1 MRTPTSLV
9 HALLLGVALA
19 LAASAQ
25 AETPSPSPSSAGK
38 KAPSQSTSSSSTSQ
52 SSSNNPAAALD
63 PALPALGVSRD
74 TAQFLPGGS
83 GGGKDAASVTGA
95 VNSPGQALRDQLKA
109 PPSDTRTQKP
119 ATDQGFGT
127 TPALVGGGLGGNPV
141 KDLSGGNVAGAVGAA
156 AAASDT
162 GSTGIAGQ
170 GQGAIS
176 DGFFGTKK
184 RNGADQVDSEPAKK
198 DTTFKT
204 KDGTTITVYGK
215 GGFTID
221 PVSAPAES
229 YDKNNKKCAKGSS
242 GPDCELAR
250 PVQGERGT
258 PAEFEQF
265 LKNNPALAAQLRQA
279 QSGDGGRTDP
289 GRGDSTAFTAG
300 GAPLPVSAGQRS
312 QNLVGQPGQAQ
323 AGGQVAGG
331 GGVDFNGN
339 AGAIDLGPDSTV
351 SAGNR
356 QDSRAADA
364 IAGRQPSPGLP
375 ARDCD
380 ADGRTVDTADDCP
393 KP

>member
-9 HALLLGVALA
+9 HALLLGAALA

-25 AETPSPSPSSAGK
+25 AETPSPSPSSADK
-38 KAPSQSTSSSSTSQ
+38 KAPSQSSSSGSSSSSQ
-52 SSSNNPAAALD
+52 SSSSNPAAALN
-63 PALPALGVSRD
+63 PALPALGVARD
-74 TAQFLPGGS
+74 PAQFLPGGS

-95 VNSPGQALRDQLKA
+95 VTSPGQALRDQLKA
-109 PPSDTRTQKP
+109 PPSDSKTQKP

-127 TPALVGGGLGGNPV
+127 TPALVSGGFGGNPV
-141 KDLSGGNVAGAVGAA
+141 QQLGGGNVAGAVGAA

-176 DGFFGTKK
+176 DGFLGTTK
-184 RNGADQVDSEPAKK
+184 RNGADQVDAKPDK
-198 DTTFKT
+198 TFKT
-204 KDGTTITVYGK
+204 KDGTTITVYGG
-215 GGFTID
+215 GGFTIE

-229 YDKNNKKCAKGSS
+229 YDKNNQKCKKGSS
-242 GPDCELAR
+242 GPDCDLAR
-250 PVQGERGT
+250 PVQGERGS

-331 GGVDFNGN
+331 GGIDLSGN